1 VLEKWRHFRYPAAAA
16 LLIAVVALVLFRR
29 PAAPEVTVRLGDEV
43 KVFDYSTEACDR
55 LDVPDTPARAF
66 RDASGTVNF
75 FASHRVTRRD
85 TGPELDALTH
95 NCEVVMGSHEN
106 PRPEQFD
113 DREWLAA
120 TWTPDGSRVAALVH
134 NEYQGHRH
142 AGRCPSGVYRE
153 CWYNSLTLATSEN
166 GGRSFAHA
174 RPPSHLVA
182 ALPARYVADTGP
194 QGVFAASNIVPG
206 RGDGY
211 LYSMVQLVSD
221 EHGSGTCVMRTRN
234 PFDAGSWRAWD
245 GKAFGHRFVDPYSET
260 DSERDACEP
269 VSPDRIATMRHSL
282 TFNRYLDRYLLVGA
296 ASGPDP
302 DGDGQVAGIFLSTS
316 EDLISWSPRTLLME
330 AELPWTFECGDA
342 PPVNYPSLLDPDS
355 PSRNFDVTSQKGY
368 LYFTRLNYEDCR
380 GRLDRDL
387 IRVPVTLEAG

>member
-1 VLEKWRHFRYPAAAA
+1 MV
-16 LLIAVVALVLFRR
+16 IAVVALVFFRR
-29 PAAPEVTVRLGDEV
+29 PATPEVTVTLGDEER
-43 KVFDYSTEACDR
+43 VFDYSTDACDR

-66 RDASGTVNF
+66 RDASGTVNL

-95 NCEVVMGSHEN
+95 DCEVVMGSHED
-106 PRPEQFD
+106 PRPELFD

-142 AGRCPSGVYRE
+142 AGRCSSGVYRE
-153 CWYNSLTLATSEN
+153 CWYNSITLATSGN
-166 GGRSFAHA
+166 GGGSFDHA

-194 QGVFAASNIVPG
+194 QGIFAASNIVPG

-211 LYSMVQLVSD
+211 LYSMVQLVSE
-221 EHGSGTCVMRTRN
+221 EHGSGTCVMRTSD
-234 PFDAGSWRAWD
+234 PFDAKSWRAWD
-245 GKAFGHRFVDPYSET
+245 GEGFGHRFVDPYSEPGPGK
-260 DSERDACEP
+260 DVCRP
-269 VSPDRIATMRHSL
+269 VSPDRIGTMRHSL
-282 TFNRYLDRYLLVGA
+282 TFNRYLNRYLLIG
-296 ASGPDP
+296 
-302 DGDGQVAGIFLSTS
+302 VAGGGKEAPGIYLSTS
-316 EDLISWSPRTLLME
+316 EDLISWSPRTLLIE
-330 AELPWTFECGDA
+330 AELPWTFECGDDL
-342 PPVNYPSLLDPDS
+342 PVNYPSFLDPAS
-355 PSRNFDVTSQKGY
+355 PSRNFAVTSQKGY

-387 IRVPVTLEAG
+387 IRVPVTLETE